1 MTRCKPNGWI
11 LLHIATLINSFMYIY
26 QIGSVTPFYIDDTI
40 NPVIYYGFFPF
51 VVSVAIHIIYK
62 FDKYCN
68 YEPVYPIDV

>member
-1 MTRCKPNGWI
+1 MTKCKLNGWI
-11 LLHIATLINSFMYIY
+11 LLHIATLINSFIYIN
-26 QIGSVTPFYIDDTI
+26 QIGSVTPLYIDDTI

-62 FDKYCN
+62 FDKYRN